1 MAIQDFKRK
10 LAAILSADVKGYS
23 LLMSEDEVETIQTL
37 TTYRGLMAKLIQQHQ
52 GRVVDYPGDNLLAE
66 FGSVV
71 DSVQCAVEIQQELKA
86 KNAKLPES
94 RKMEFR
100 IGINLGDVIVSGE
113 QIYGAGVNIAARIE
127 GLAEGGSIAISG
139 TVYDQVKNKLS
150 LVYEYL
156 GEQDVKNISEPE
168 RVYRIRLETDA
179 VVPGVSRGLKLPDK
193 PSIAVL
199 PFDNMSG
206 DPEQGYFSDGITED
220 IITDLS
226 KVSGLFVIARNSS
239 YTYKGKAVKVED
251 VGRELGVKYVLEGS
265 VRKANDRVR
274 ITAPLVDASTGGHL
288 WAERYDRDLKDIF
301 ALQDEVTK
309 KIVSALAV
317 RLTEDE
323 CECKLCEYTCTI
335 DSYDAYLQGLEHFN
349 RLTEEANIQA
359 RQMFEKS
366 IDLSPEFV
374 PAYALLARSHL
385 VEWSLGWSMDPQS
398 LERAFQLGRR
408 AIDLDD
414 STPEAHRVLGC
425 VYLWKKQHKQ
435 AIDELE
441 KAIALDPNSADG
453 YDSLGDILSWAGRPK
468 EAIEQTKKAM
478 RLNPIY
484 PPYYLWHLGHA
495 YFLTGQYEE
504 AITAFKKALDRNPK
518 FWPPYAY
525 LAAICGEQGREEEAL
540 AEVAEVLKFSP
551 SFSLETWCQRLP
563 YQDPAVTER
572 TLNAL
577 RNAGL
582 R

>member
-1 MAIQDFKRK
+1 MQAQNVQRK
-10 LAAILSADVKGYS
+10 LTAILSADVKGYS
-23 LLMSEDEVETIQTL
+23 RLMGEDEVETIQTL
-37 TTYRGLMAKLIQQHQ
+37 TAYRELMAKLIQQHP
-52 GRVVDYPGDNLLAE
+52 GRVVDSPGDNLLAE

-71 DSVQCAVEIQQELKA
+71 DAVQCAVEIQQELKA

-113 QIYGAGVNIAARIE
+113 QIYGDGVNIAARIE

-139 TVYDQVKNKLS
+139 TVFDQVKNKLS

-156 GEQDVKNISEPE
+156 GEQDFKNISEPV

-179 VVPGVSRGLKLPDK
+179 AVPGVSRGLKLPDK

-239 YTYKGKAVKVED
+239 FTYKGKAVKVED

-274 ITAPLVDASTGGHL
+274 ITAQLVDAPTGGHL

-301 ALQDEVTK
+301 ALQDEVTQ

-323 CECKLCEYTCTI
+323 CECMGGYTCTI

-349 RLTEEANIQA
+349 RFTEEANIQA
-359 RQMFEKS
+359 RRMFEKS
-366 IDLSPEFV
+366 VDLSPEFV

-398 LERAFQLGRR
+398 LERAFQLARR
-408 AIDLDD
+408 AIGFDD
-414 STPEAHRVLGC
+414 SMPEAHRVLGC

-441 KAIALDPNSADG
+441 RAIALDPNSADG
-453 YDSLGDILSWAGRPK
+453 YASLGDILSWAGRAK
-468 EAIEQTKKAM
+468 EAIEQTKKGM

-504 AITAFKKALDRNPK
+504 AIAAFKKSLDRNPNY
-518 FWPPYAY
+518 WPPYAY
-525 LAAICGEQGREEEAL
+525 LAAIFGEQGREEEAL

-551 SFSLETWCQRLP
+551 SFSLETWRQRLP
-563 YQDPAVTER
+563 YQDPAVTWR
-572 TLNAL
+572 ILNAL
-577 RNAGL
+577 SKAGL
-582 R
+582 K